1 MGDPMH
7 VYPDPNGGA
16 STSTY
21 VPSNTG
27 TATAAIVSGA
37 VAVGAAAP
45 AVGGALITNVL
56 VFIQTTPGTQAVEQA
71 RFLGLHGL
79 GPGHIAVILI
89 FGSLS
94 VLLQVFNLVNG
105 LRLKERLL
113 KLSRRVCQECETPGG
128 VFDWWKTEG
137 KS

>member
-7 VYPDPNGGA
+7 VYPDPNGG
-16 STSTY
+16 STSNSY
-21 VPSNTG
+21 VPSNTT

-56 VFIQTTPGTQAVEQA
+56 AFIQTTPGAQQTAEHA
-71 RFLGLHGL
+71 RFMGLHGL

-94 VLLQVFNLVNG
+94 VLLQVINLVSG
-105 LRLKERLL
+105 LRMKERLL
-113 KLSRRVCQECETPGG
+113 KLSNRVCGECEKPGG
-128 VFDWWKTEG
+128 IFDWWKTAG
-137 KS
+137 K